1 MQDNKYK
8 KWTVVFSVASISML
22 LLVIC
27 VNYIVDPFSITG
39 RNLLNIKLKMVGDD
53 RTEKVEVVRNQPRYD
68 NIMLGSSRV
77 YLMNPLMVSHYIGGE
92 TYNLGVGTAQPED
105 HLGFLLLLEKT
116 GKFPS
121 SVILG
126 LDYYSFNKSLET
138 NKYFLRNED
147 INFLHIKPEQSN
159 ELVEF
164 VSLKM
169 LKASVL
175 TLKVHLGLKHAKRH
189 FDENGASS
197 EGSTVFDFYPAKA
210 EAKDI
215 YALAK
220 TNHSSDFIYNPKY
233 TSVSED
239 RLSYLNRVVA
249 LCKKHNA
256 RLVVFVTPLY
266 GKLLQDIYADENLN
280 HQLKKFKEG
289 VAEITAYYDFLT
301 LNEVSRDASY
311 FADPSH
317 VKATTGNLLLA
328 RLFNDD
334 SVAMPESF
342 GVFVEKDSLH
352 PGSSTRLER

>member
-8 KWTVVFSVASISML
+8 KWVVVFSVASISML

-39 RNLLNIKLKMVGDD
+39 RNLLNIKLKMVSDD
-53 RTEKVEVVRNQPRYD
+53 RTEKVEVVRNRSHYD

-77 YLMNPLMVSHYIGGE
+77 YLMNPLMVSRYIGGS

-105 HLGFLLLLEKT
+105 HLGFLLLLEKIE
-116 GKFPS
+116 KFPS

-126 LDYYSFNKSLET
+126 LDYYSFNKRLET

-147 INFLHIKPEQSN
+147 INFLHIKPEQSS

-164 VSLKM
+164 ISLKM

-175 TLKVHLGLKHAKRH
+175 TLKVHLGLKKAERH

-197 EGSTVFDFYPAKA
+197 EGSTVFDYYPVKDKV
-210 EAKDI
+210 EDI
-215 YALAK
+215 YALAR
-220 TNHSSDFIYNPKY
+220 TNHASDFIYNPKY
-233 TSVSED
+233 TDVSED
-239 RLSYLNRVVA
+239 RLSYLKRVVA
-249 LCKKHNA
+249 LCKKHDA

-266 GKLLQDIYADENLN
+266 GRLLQDIYADENLN
-280 HQLKKFKEG
+280 HQLDKFKKG

-301 LNEVSRDASY
+301 LNEVSRDARY

-317 VKATTGNLLLA
+317 VKATTGNFLLA
-328 RLFNDD
+328 RLFSDD
-334 SVAMPESF
+334 SVAVPEGF
-342 GVFVEKDSLH
+342 GVFVEKDRLH
-352 PGSSTRLER
+352 LGGSARAGR